1 MIRGLLIM
9 TEEKYLREYI
19 YIDTTE
25 VNSLLAQFHEGLET
39 AIQKTDNF
47 SSTATTSHSFSADH
61 NISGGFNGLGIAKA
75 GSSVGQKTQENTSS
89 SNTNILGTTTE
100 SIYSD
105 YAVEVLESELANS
118 DLLQKTPDSA
128 ESGEIIKITIK
139 LDILDFEH
147 LSAIIDPV
155 FLNQF
160 FPYTDESQKI
170 NELEQNIKH
179 LKKQNKKTNNT
190 TIRDKVKETEA
201 EIKKLKK
208 INSNS
213 AEGINSLHVLSSFGS
228 TVFKD
233 TLLLKGSTV
242 AAYAK
247 SSNFRMNKS
256 QLSMLTNT
264 NREATIIGIV
274 ENRFKREN
282 PEELFNTFNLTDVG
296 KLSYA
301 MSNMILTSFDL
312 IKDNALLIKP
322 LAIYFE

>member
-1 MIRGLLIM
+1 M

-39 AIQKTDNF
+39 AIKKTDNF
-47 SSTATTSHSFSADH
+47 SSTATTGHSFSADH
-61 NISGGFNGLGIAKA
+61 KLGGGFSGLGIAKA
-75 GSSVGQKTQENTSS
+75 ESSAGQTSKESTSS
-89 SNTNILGTTTE
+89 SNTNNLGTTTE

-118 DLLQKTPDSA
+118 DLLQKDLDSA
-128 ESGEIIKITIK
+128 ELGEVIKSTIK

-147 LSAIIDPV
+147 LSAIIDPA

-160 FPYTDESQKI
+160 FPYTDESQRI
-170 NELEQNIKH
+170 NELEQKVRH
-179 LKKQNKKTNNT
+179 LKKQSKKANS
-190 TIRDKVKETEA
+190 TIIRNQINEAQA
-201 EIKKLKK
+201 EIKELKK
-208 INSNS
+208 INSS
-213 AEGINSLHVLSSFGS
+213 SEEGINSLHALSSFGS

-233 TLLLKGSTV
+233 TLLLKGPTV

-264 NREATIIGIV
+264 NRKATIIGIA

-282 PEELFNTFNLTDVG
+282 PEELFGTFNPTDVG

-312 IKDNALLIKP
+312 INDNALLIKP